1 MMENK
6 KMNLED
12 FKIKEAP
19 GTLYYIPDFI
29 SPEEESQFMTNIY
42 NAPKPKWTQLS
53 HRRLQNWGGLPHP
66 KGMVAEIIPQWLQ
79 TSMNSISSLGV
90 FGEKK
95 PNHALVNEYES
106 GQGIMPH
113 EDGPLFY
120 PTITTI
126 NLGSH
131 TVLDYYSPISQDE
144 SYSENQVLDFS
155 SRLIGSLL
163 LEPRSLLIVQDEMY
177 TSFLHGIRE
186 VSSDIVNMKMFNL
199 QYCSAKLG
207 QTLNREKRISLTIR
221 HVPKVLKANLIF
233 GNKKR

>member
-1 MMENK
+1 MENK
-6 KMNLED
+6 KIILED
-12 FKIKEAP
+12 FKIQEAP
-19 GTLYYIPDFI
+19 ETLYYIPNFI
-29 SPEEESQFMTNIY
+29 SPEEESQLMTNVY
-42 NAPKPKWTQLS
+42 SAPKPKWTQLS

-66 KGMVAEIIPQWLQ
+66 KGMVSEAIPQWLQ
-79 TSMNSISSLGV
+79 TSMDAISGLGV

-95 PNHALVNEYES
+95 PNHVLVNEYLS

-120 PTITTI
+120 PTITTV

-131 TVLDYYSPISQDE
+131 TVLDYYSPINQDLNISQ
-144 SYSENQVLDFS
+144 NQISDFT
-155 SRLIGSLL
+155 SRHIGSLL
-163 LEPRSLLIVQDEMY
+163 LEPRSLLIVQDKMY
-177 TSFLHGIRE
+177 TSFLHGIQE
-186 VSSDIVNMKMFNL
+186 VSSDTVNMKMFNL

-207 QTLNREKRISLTIR
+207 QELNREKRISLTIR